1 MVDGPNGRS
10 GVVAVW
16 HVAVVFKHACER
28 ARNLPQVVVVLIAKG
43 ITYSPKFAIPMVAQ
57 VSVSW

>member
-10 GVVAVW
+10 GVVAVLR
-16 HVAVVFKHACER
+16 VAAVFKHACEL
-28 ARNLPQVVVVLIAKG
+28 ARTLPQVVVVLIAKG

-57 VSVSW
+57 VSVS